1 MFRRPSKTTNLR
13 TVLGKALKAEKL
25 QEALDLYEL
34 IEKQRGDEPRWSHRR
49 GDLLQRMGRK
59 ADAVLA
65 YERAVDLYAAQGFVA
80 RAAAMAKVILAIDPS
95 RGDVLERVDPVAAR
109 RLHRQNR
116 SVIVTADEPA
126 AWEARGANDADSEP
140 DYGRAAFDRRSDR
153 TGW

>member
-13 TVLGKALKAEKL
+13 AELSKALKTERL
-25 QEALDLYEL
+25 HEALDLYEL
-34 IEKQRGDEPRWSHRR
+34 IEKQQADEPRWSHRK

-59 ADAVLA
+59 ADAALA

-109 RLHRQNR
+109 RLHRENR
-116 SVIVTADEPA
+116 RVIVTADEPP
-126 AWEARGANDADSEP
+126 EQDSEGADDRDAEP
-140 DYGRAAFDRRSDR
+140 DY
-153 TGW
+153 